1 MPKFGRDPFKDFLDI
16 QDEVNRLFRRGFMGE
31 CRTRLAPGDNAWA
44 PAVDVYET
52 KRNLVL
58 LVELPGLTAQ
68 DIDIAFD
75 DGVLRIS
82 GVRRVPSHTT
92 STSSSR
98 RLPPWPDE
106 PDATCE
112 PRTIHGLRSNSTMTG
127 RLVSRPL
134 NRSSGVPVLFAG
146 SNALMTL
153 LRPMGDSFLR
163 EGAGRGRSSQGPT
176 PGTSSISNVCSVY
189 KAGLTWN

>member
-82 GVRRVPSHTT
+82 GVRRVPDEMKEENVHCIERDYGRFE
-92 STSSSR
+92 R
-98 RLPPWPDE
+98 RISLPHRVDE
-106 PDATCE
+106 
-112 PRTIHGLRSNSTMTG
+112 
-127 RLVSRPL
+127 
-134 NRSSGVPVLFAG
+134 
-146 SNALMTL
+146 
-153 LRPMGDSFLR
+153 
-163 EGAGRGRSSQGPT
+163 
-176 PGTSSISNVCSVY
+176 SSI
-189 KAGLTWN
+189 KANFMSGLLKVELPKVGEDAPKHIPIIRDESEKTGA